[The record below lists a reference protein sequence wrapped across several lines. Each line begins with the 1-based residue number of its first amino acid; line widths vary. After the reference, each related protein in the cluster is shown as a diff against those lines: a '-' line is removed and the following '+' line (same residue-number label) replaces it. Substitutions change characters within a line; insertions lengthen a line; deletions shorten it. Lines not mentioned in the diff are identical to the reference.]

1 MLRFLETT
9 VQTLEEP
16 TSTLADIFT
25 DPEVDITKPKETL
38 GYFAKLWAEW
48 NLWGKFVDALPQ
60 IIAAVVIVIIGFVL
74 AHIVSKILVRAM
86 RRKRADYA
94 VYNFIAKMIRF
105 VIRITFLLIAVSMF
119 IKINSIIAALSA
131 VGVAVGLGLQDS
143 VAQFVSGVQILI
155 NHPFRAGDFIEVNG
169 VSGNVVEIGFMTTI
183 IRSLDNKRI
192 VLPNSDLTK
201 HHITNCSV
209 EGKRRLDF
217 SFSISYGDDL
227 AKAKQ
232 VLTDTVIATEHVLT
246 EPAPTIAI
254 GEHGA
259 SGVEIK
265 ALVWCNSAHY
275 WDVYFALFERVKLAF
290 DANGITIPFNQL
302 DVHVIDTPKN

>member
-1 MLRFLETT
+1 MLHFLETA
-9 VQTLEEP
+9 VQAVEEP
-16 TSTLADIFT
+16 TSTLADILT
-25 DPEVDITKPKETL
+25 EPEVDITKPKQTL
-38 GYFAKLWAEW
+38 EYLMKLWEEW
-48 NLWGKFVDALPQ
+48 DFWGHVLDALPR
-60 IIAAVVIVIIGFVL
+60 IIVAVLIILLGFIF
-74 AHIVSKILVRAM
+74 AHVVTKLLVRAM
-86 RRKRADYA
+86 RRKKADFA
-94 VYNFIAKMIRF
+94 VYNFIAKMTRF

-119 IKINSIIAALSA
+119 IKINSIVAALSA
-131 VGVAVGLGLQDS
+131 VGVAIGLGLQDS

-183 IRSLDNKRI
+183 IRTLDNKR
-192 VLPNSDLTK
+192 VVMPNSDLTK

-209 EGKRRLDF
+209 EGRRRIDF

-232 VLTDTVIATEHVLT
+232 VLTETVLATDYVLT
-246 EPAPTIAI
+246 EPAPTVAI

-265 ALVWCNSAHY
+265 ALVWCESRHY
-275 WDVYFALFERVKLAF
+275 WDVYFAVFERVKLAF

-302 DVHVIDTPKN
+302 DVHMIPPEEG